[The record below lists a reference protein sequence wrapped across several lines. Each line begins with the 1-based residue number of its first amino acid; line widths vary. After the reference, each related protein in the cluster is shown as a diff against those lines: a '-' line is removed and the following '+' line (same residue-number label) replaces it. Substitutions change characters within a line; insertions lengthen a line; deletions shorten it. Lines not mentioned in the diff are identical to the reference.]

1 LANAL
6 AAEREQVF
14 AKMKNG
20 AATAT
25 ARYHHLPVQ
34 HVSRRLLQI
43 EWRVVP
49 SVQTMLEAL
58 TRHTLVQLPG
68 EASHDFD
75 NLEQLSRQEQEARLL
90 DLFQSGD
97 RMGAVTMVRRLYS
110 YDLTTATQFVEELVR
125 KQPVR
130 H

>member
-1 LANAL
+1 MQRRRLLELELAGDSSQLANAL

-58 TRHTLVQLPG
+58 TRHTLV
-68 EASHDFD
+68 
-75 NLEQLSRQEQEARLL
+75 
-90 DLFQSGD
+90 
-97 RMGAVTMVRRLYS
+97 
-110 YDLTTATQFVEELVR
+110 
-125 KQPVR
+125 
-130 H
+130 